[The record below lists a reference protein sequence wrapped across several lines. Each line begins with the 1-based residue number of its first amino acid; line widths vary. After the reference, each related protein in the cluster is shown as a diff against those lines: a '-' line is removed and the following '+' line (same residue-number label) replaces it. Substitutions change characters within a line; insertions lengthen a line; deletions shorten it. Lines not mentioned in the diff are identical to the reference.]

1 LSAISPP
8 SPATSHR
15 LPPNPRR
22 SFSIPSAFSQYLCV
36 SMPHRIKRFRTL
48 PSSVSCKPCIC
59 HSYENC
65 RVCTN
70 NSHFGSQR
78 PPDPPSE
85 RTGREFASS
94 ERTTRFFSGDSAL
107 FAKSTRGGGTPILV
121 SDLPMR
127 ASPPK
132 CRNEAFQRFHTPATL
147 LCAPLRTRRLCAILF
162 PSSAILK
169 EAIIG
174 QADSLSHPRS
184 QGAPCSRCD

>member
-1 LSAISPP
+1 MSATFP
-8 SPATSHR
+8 SEIHV
-15 LPPNPRR
+15 LPPFP
-22 SFSIPSAFSQYLCV
+22 ICVAFLQILPISTR
-36 SMPHRIKRFRTL
+36 HGIKHFRTL
-48 PSSVSCKPCIC
+48 SFSVSRNSFIC

-132 CRNEAFQRFHTPATL
+132 CRNETFQRFHTPATL